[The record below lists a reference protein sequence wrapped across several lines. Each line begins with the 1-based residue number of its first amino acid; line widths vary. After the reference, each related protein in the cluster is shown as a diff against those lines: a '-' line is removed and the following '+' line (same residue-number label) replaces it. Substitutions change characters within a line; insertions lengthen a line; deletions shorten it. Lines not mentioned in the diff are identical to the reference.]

1 MSEEECYG
9 GGEYDGE
16 ERRPKT
22 SVLQWLV
29 KGRLPRVNKF
39 IELFLDVI
47 STEFSQLS
55 RGFHS
60 VVLSFQQILCITWN
74 SLTHQPETKEIILD
88 L

>member
-22 SVLQWLV
+22 RVPQWLV
-29 KGRLPRVNKF
+29 KERLPRVNKF

-47 STEFSQLS
+47 NRVFSI
-55 RGFHS
+55 
-60 VVLSFQQILCITWN
+60 V
-74 SLTHQPETKEIILD
+74 
-88 L
+88 